1 MEKQRSNFFL
11 LNIDWLCKPRP
22 QMFLKKISPLWFSP
36 GWPQICHVEQTD
48 FEPLILFLYTVKR
61 KTWTQ
66 LLKHLT
72 LQQFSPILLF
82 FLSWVHTVLSPLKGS
97 ETFTSKSHKDQLT
110 HNRLHMLWL
119 PFLSTFHWC
128 SPTCTY
134 RSTGSHLCIG
144 ILESCLLGQV
154 LTGYQRCLT

>member
-48 FEPLILFLYTVKR
+48 FEPLILFLYTAKR

-66 LLKHLT
+66 LLNTWHCNSSPRFYSSFCPGYTLFSHPSRAQRHLLVRAIRT
-72 LQQFSPILLF
+72 SWHTTVCTCYDCPSFLRSIDVPLLA
-82 FLSWVHTVLSPLKGS
+82 
-97 ETFTSKSHKDQLT
+97 LT
-110 HNRLHMLWL
+110 D
-119 PFLSTFHWC
+119 
-128 SPTCTY
+128 
-134 RSTGSHLCIG
+134 
-144 ILESCLLGQV
+144 LLARICALGF
-154 LTGYQRCLT
+154 